1 MENYEK
7 VDDKTIKITKDSLM
21 SKEELTSIRQS
32 YLKQIEDAGIK
43 IAKLDEQLKLFTIKE
58 P

>member
-1 MENYEK
+1 MESYEK

-32 YLKQIEDAGIK
+32 YLKQIEDAGIE